1 MLSSKG
7 LGVLRGAIASTVRLT
22 LFLPQ
27 TRSATAHQNAHQS
40 LLQWMK
46 HVGFPLA
53 AVFVCVRVRPE
64 GGSFGGV
71 CGHTNSE
78 GFGQDHAQAARGHD
92 GDGE

>member
-27 TRSATAHQNAHQS
+27 TRSATAHQNAHQL

-46 HVGFPLA
+46 HVGFPNGRS
-53 AVFVCVRVRPE
+53 FRVCV
-64 GGSFGGV
+64 
-71 CGHTNSE
+71 
-78 GFGQDHAQAARGHD
+78 
-92 GDGE
+92 